1 MGNAVTV
8 LFGGPSPEHDISIL
22 TGLQCERVLR
32 KRGDVTVNSVYWDRS
47 GNWQLVPAETEAR
60 DYIDG
65 PPARSTELEF
75 LVGRPGG
82 WMPRKGLRK
91 RPIEAGIV
99 LSCLH
104 GGLGEGGGAQSLFA
118 LTGMAATGSSVAAA
132 SLGMDKFAFGAV
144 IAAAGIPTL
153 PRELL
158 TADSEHAITGPLIVK
173 PRFGGSSIGIE
184 VADSIDTARALLR
197 NSIHF
202 RDGAVVEPYRE
213 DLFDLNISYRTY
225 PEFEL
230 SQIER
235 PLRPDDVT
243 IYSFADK
250 YLNESGL
257 QGAPR
262 ELPAKLTPEVEA
274 TVRESARKVYD
285 VLQATGVVRIDF
297 LSNGTEVYVNEANTI
312 PGAMALY
319 LWPDHDVDRLLL
331 DAVAE
336 AKARFV
342 DPMNAAATGDPAALQ
357 VAGGISSKL
366 AGLRTEGR

>member
-1 MGNAVTV
+1 MVNAVTV

-32 KRGDVTVNSVYWDRS
+32 KRRDVTVSAVYWDRS
-47 GNWQLVPAETEAR
+47 GNWQLVPADTEAR

-65 PPARSTELEF
+65 PPARSVELEF
-75 LVGRPGG
+75 QVGRPGG
-82 WMPRKGLRK
+82 WIPRKGLRK
-91 RPIEAGIV
+91 RHIEAGVV

-118 LTGMAATGSSVAAA
+118 LTGIPATGSTVAAA

-144 IAAAGIPTL
+144 LAAAGIPSL

-158 TADSEHAITGPLIVK
+158 TDDSKHAIDGPLIVK

-184 VADSIDTARALLR
+184 VADSIETARALRR

-202 RDGAVVEPYRE
+202 RDGAVVEPYRT
-213 DLFDLNISYRTY
+213 DLFDLNVSYRTH
-225 PEFEL
+225 PKFAL

-235 PLRPDDVT
+235 PLRPDAEK
-243 IYSFADK
+243 IYTFADK

-262 ELPAKLTPEVEA
+262 EMPAKLTPEVEQA
-274 TVRESARKVYD
+274 VRDCASGVHD

-297 LSNGTEVYVNEANTI
+297 LSNGTDVYVNEANTI

-319 LWPDHDVDRLLL
+319 LWSDDDVDRVLL
-331 DAVAE
+331 DAVEE
-336 AKARFV
+336 ARLSFA
-342 DPMNAAATGDPAALQ
+342 DPVNAASTGNPAALQ

-366 AGLRTEGR
+366 AGLRTEG